1 MLTTLDRVALA
12 PSEREARGTVD
23 AESQA
28 WIDRLTPGSEDLE
41 AGIEELHSLLL
52 KGARFEVG
60 RCRATLPDLWGEDDD
75 LAQQSADDALLAVLR
90 KLDDFRGESRFTTWA
105 YKFAL
110 LEAAAKVR
118 SRAWQGRE
126 IPTEPESWSL
136 SPTCASTAQESVEMK
151 ELLAALKVAVATD
164 LSAHQREVLIAIA
177 LNDVPI
183 DVLAIRL
190 GKSRGAI
197 YKTMHDAR
205 QKLRAALAARGITV
219 SDAPARTSNSARGLG
234 ISPST
239 RWGFKPMAGDSGSD
253 EDHQHDYYR
262 SDSARCP

>member
-219 SDAPARTSNSARGLG
+219 SDAPCQNL
-234 ISPST
+234 
-239 RWGFKPMAGDSGSD
+239 K
-253 EDHQHDYYR
+253 
-262 SDSARCP
+262 